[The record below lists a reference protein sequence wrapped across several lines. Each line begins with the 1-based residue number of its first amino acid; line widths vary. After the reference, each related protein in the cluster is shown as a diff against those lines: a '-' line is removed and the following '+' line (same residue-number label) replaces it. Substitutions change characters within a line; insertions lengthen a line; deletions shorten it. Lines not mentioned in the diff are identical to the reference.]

1 MTKLE
6 LSIDVTDKLA
16 REAREAGLLA
26 PDALTELLQTGVRQ
40 KALERI
46 RRANSQP
53 SEERRMTLEEI
64 QEIVDSVRKNRD

>member
-53 SEERRMTLEEI
+53 SEERPMTLEEI